1 MPNPTLAGDSAY
13 GAFSTDR
20 SGPIAGPPPPS
31 PYAPWRRIDQD
42 LDDIATQLW
51 ILHVLAQRN
60 DQAAAHPSHER
71 VLRATALL
79 RELRALIPHP
89 LGSD

>member
-1 MPNPTLAGDSAY
+1 MPTPTPPNDSAH
-13 GAFSTDR
+13 GALAPDR

-31 PYAPWRRIDQD
+31 PYAPWRQIEHD

-51 ILHVLAQRN
+51 ILHVLAQRREP
-60 DQAAAHPSHER
+60 ATAHPSQER

-79 RELRALIPHP
+79 RELRALVPHP
-89 LGSD
+89 LGTD

>member
-1 MPNPTLAGDSAY
+1 MPPSTIPGDSLFGSYPA
-13 GAFSTDR
+13 DR
-20 SGPIAGPPPPS
+20 AGPTAGPPPPS
-31 PYAPWRRIDQD
+31 PYAPWRRIEQD

-60 DQAAAHPSHER
+60 DPAAAHPSHER

-79 RELRALIPHP
+79 RELRALVPHP
-89 LGSD
+89 LG